1 MAYTRIPQG
10 RGYAGYNDLP
20 GTAASKVVTDYRN
33 QATAAGA
40 GIADQSKAGA
50 IAFAQQQLDNYPSV
64 AQVLM
69 EYDTYSSYLKSIAG
83 FNPADLQD
91 PSKVVDLMKQALIA
105 YAKDNGIPT
114 NTKEFEAYVA
124 SVASSELG
132 VPIPSSWPSNVK
144 ELKSVAVDLACTAVV
159 MYTGVDPKA
168 IVVTVDALMDG
179 KLSPEEC
186 EAIGAAAGAIAG
198 AVIGQAVGIPAPIGA
213 FIGGLIG
220 QDIGGTLGQIF
231 GAGPSGT
238 EEMNARIN
246 AAKSWAQAKLDQANA
261 ACSQSRSVYWETF
274 DTLILATELQ
284 WEAAETQIGW
294 RFGIRWFGIETYAA
308 RGQAFSHTWDP
319 AKKTFTGAL
328 TSAWRATQ
336 LGPGKPME
344 TYYSDNGVDK
354 IARSML
360 YTYNCPFDFGCPY
373 PVVSNLPMPEGS
385 AARVGQAFL
394 ARGALWLPPG
404 QRNYQCSYPPPNL
417 DQLFNEAKYAWIEAM
432 QRDLNYEQAAIRAL
446 QILSV
451 TVVGDLVKTTAVVA
465 TEKKMNDILKASQL
479 DLNRSAIQ
487 RAQAIGTAQRTGKNL
502 SDLCNYGMLA
512 LGVGALGALAWK
524 RNR

>member
-1 MAYTRIPQG
+1 MAYARVPHA

-20 GTAASKVVTDYRN
+20 GAPASKVVTDYRA
-33 QATAAGA
+33 QASAATTSV
-40 GIADQSKAGA
+40 ADQSKAGA
-50 IAFAQQQLDNYPSV
+50 IAFAQQQLDNYPSA

-69 EYDTYSSYLKSIAG
+69 EYNRYSGYLKSIPG

-91 PSKVVDLMKQALIA
+91 PSKVVGLMKQALIA

-124 SVASSELG
+124 SVASSQLG
-132 VPIPSSWPSNVK
+132 VPIPSSWPSSVK

-159 MYTGVDPKA
+159 MYTGVDPKV
-168 IVVTVDALMDG
+168 ITVTVDALMDG
-179 KLSPEEC
+179 KLSPDEC

-198 AVIGQAVGIPAPIGA
+198 AVIGQAIGIPAPIGA

-238 EEMNARIN
+238 EEMNERFK
-246 AAKSWAQAKLDQANA
+246 AAKEWAQAKLDQANA
-261 ACSQSRSVYWETF
+261 ACSQSRSIYWETF
-274 DTLILATELQ
+274 DNLILATELQ
-284 WEAAETQIGW
+284 WEAAEVQIGW
-294 RFGIRWFGIETYAA
+294 RFGIRWFGIETYSE
-308 RGQAFSHTWDP
+308 RGQAFSHAWDP
-319 AKKTFTGAL
+319 NKKVFTGAL
-328 TSAWRATQ
+328 TDAWRATQ

-344 TYYSDNGVDK
+344 TYASGVDK
-354 IARSML
+354 PIRSTV
-360 YTYNCPFDFGCPY
+360 YTYNCAFDYGCPY
-373 PVVSNLPMPEGS
+373 PVVPGLPMPEGQ

-394 ARGALWLPPG
+394 ARGALWLPVD
-404 QRNYQCSYPPPNL
+404 QRRYQCSYPPPTT
-417 DQLFNEAKYAWIEAM
+417 DELFNEAKYAWIDAM
-432 QRDLNYEQAAIRAL
+432 QRDLNYEQAAIKAL

-465 TEKKMNDILKASQL
+465 TEKKMNDLLKASQV
-479 DLNRSAIQ
+479 DLNAAAIR
-487 RAQAIGTAQRTGKNL
+487 RAQTLGTAQHTGENL
-502 SDLCNYGMLA
+502 SDLFNYGMLA

>member
-1 MAYTRIPQG
+1 MAYASAPR

-20 GTAASKVVTDYRN
+20 GAPASRIVTDYRT
-33 QATAAGA
+33 QATAVASGV
-40 GIADQSKAGA
+40 ADQSKAGA
-50 IAFAQQQLDNYPSV
+50 IAFAQQQLDNYPSA

-69 EYDTYSSYLKSIAG
+69 EYNTYSSYLKSIPG

-91 PSKVVDLMKQALIA
+91 PTKVVGLMKQALIA
-105 YAKDNGIPT
+105 YAKDNGVPT

-124 SVASSELG
+124 SVAASELG

-159 MYTGVDPKA
+159 MYTGVDPK
-168 IVVTVDALMDG
+168 IMTVTVDALMDG
-179 KLSPEEC
+179 KLSPDEC
-186 EAIGAAAGAIAG
+186 EAIGATAGAIAG

-238 EEMNARIN
+238 EEIN
-246 AAKSWAQAKLDQANA
+246 ERLKAAKAWTDATLAQANA

-274 DTLILATELQ
+274 DNLILATELQ
-284 WEAAETQIGW
+284 WEAAEAQIGW
-294 RFGIRWFGIETYAA
+294 RFGLRWFGIETWSP
-308 RGQAFSHTWDP
+308 RGQAFSHAWDP
-319 AKKTFTGAL
+319 TKRAFTGPL
-328 TSAWRATQ
+328 TSAYRAAQ

-344 TYYSDNGVDK
+344 TYASGSDKPV
-354 IARSML
+354 RSTI
-360 YTYNCPFDFGCPY
+360 YTYHCPYDYGCPY
-373 PVVSNLPMPEGS
+373 PVVSGLPMPEGN

-394 ARGALWLPPG
+394 ARGALWQPIG
-404 QRNYQCSYPPPNL
+404 VRHVQCSYPPATL
-417 DQLFNEAKYAWIEAM
+417 DQEFNLAKYAWVDAM
-432 QRDLNYEQAAIRAL
+432 KLDLMYEQAAIKAL

-465 TEKKMNDILKASQL
+465 AEKKMNDLLKASQY
-479 DLNRSAIQ
+479 DLNRAALA
-487 RAQAIGTAQRTGKNL
+487 RGQALQTAQRTGENL
-502 SDLCNYGMLA
+502 SNLLNYGMLA
-512 LGVGALGALAWK
+512 LGIGALGALAWK
-524 RNR
+524 KNR